1 MATAPVLAAQPHL
14 VGRDFLRLADVSGG
28 EVLQLVHLAHQM
40 KQRRWA
46 TRLEPLAGMTVAL
59 IFEKPSTRTRVSFA
73 VAVQQLGGLPLEL
86 APNTLQLARAET
98 LADTGRV
105 LSRYVDAIVLRT
117 GDQSVLE
124 ELAEAASIPVV
135 NALSNQYHPCQ
146 TLADLLTLSEQF
158 GGVKGFPVAYVGD
171 GSNMAAAWLE
181 AAALVG
187 LDLRVATPA
196 GYAPDAALAAWASAA
211 ARQVGGSVVLTE
223 DPGAAVDGARAV
235 YTDVWVSMGQEAE
248 ATARRQAFTGFQV
261 TTALMQSAAPDAVFM
276 HCLPAHRG
284 EEVAAA
290 VLDGPQSVVWEQA
303 ENRLHTEKALLAS
316 LLTPDFSLLECR

>member
-1 MATAPVLAAQPHL
+1 MATAPVLPAKPHL
-14 VGRDFLRLADVSGG
+14 VGRDFLRLADVTAR

-46 TRLEPLAGMTVAL
+46 SRLDPLAGMTVAL

-86 APNTLQLARAET
+86 SSQTLQLSRSET

-117 GDQSVLE
+117 GAQAVLE
-124 ELAEAASIPVV
+124 ELADAASVPVV
-135 NALSNQYHPCQ
+135 NALSDQYHPCQ
-146 TLADLLTLSEQF
+146 ALADLLTLAEHF
-158 GGVKGFPVAYVGD
+158 GEVAGLPVAYVGD

-187 LDLRVATPA
+187 LDLRLATPA
-196 GYAPDAALAAWASAA
+196 GYAPDAALAEWASAA
-211 ARQVGGSVVLTE
+211 ARSQGGRVTLTT
-223 DPGAAVDGARAV
+223 DPTAAVAGVRAV
-235 YTDVWVSMGQEAE
+235 YTDVWVSMGQEAD
-248 ATARRQAFTGFQV
+248 AAARRAAFEGFQV
-261 TTALMQSAAPDAVFM
+261 TPALMEGAAPDAIFM

-284 EEVAAA
+284 EEVSAA
-290 VLDGPQSVVWEQA
+290 VLDGPRSVVWDQA

>member
-1 MATAPVLAAQPHL
+1 MATAPVLPAQPHL
-14 VGRDFLRLADVSGG
+14 VGHDFLRLADVSGG

-40 KQRRWA
+40 KQRRWS
-46 TRLEPLAGMTVAL
+46 TRVEPLAGMTVAL

-73 VAVQQLGGLPLEL
+73 VAVQQLGGFPLEL
-86 APNTLQLARAET
+86 APNTLQLSRAET

-124 ELAEAASIPVV
+124 ELAEAAAVPVI
-135 NALSNQYHPCQ
+135 NALSDQYHPCQ

-158 GGVKGFPVAYVGD
+158 GSLGGLPVAYVGD

-187 LDLRVATPA
+187 LNLRVATPP
-196 GYAPDAALAAWASAA
+196 GYAPDVALTAWASAA
-211 ARQVGGSVVLTE
+211 ARQAGGSVVLTE
-223 DPGAAVDGARAV
+223 DPQTAVGGARAV

-248 ATARRQAFTGFQV
+248 AAARRQAFSGFQV
-261 TTALMQSAAPDAVFM
+261 TPALMREAAPDAVFM

-290 VLDGPQSVVWEQA
+290 VLDGPQSVVWDQA
-303 ENRLHTEKALLAS
+303 ENRMHTEKALLAS

>member
-261 TTALMQSAAPDAVFM
+261 TPALMQSAAPDAVFM

>member
-1 MATAPVLAAQPHL
+1 MATAPVLPAKPHL
-14 VGRDFLRLADVSGG
+14 VGRDFLRLADVTPS

-46 TRLEPLAGMTVAL
+46 SPLAGMTVAL

-86 APNTLQLARAET
+86 SPQTLQLSRSET

-117 GDQSVLE
+117 GAQSVLE
-124 ELAEAASIPVV
+124 ELAAAASVPVV
-135 NALSNQYHPCQ
+135 NALSDQYHPCQ
-146 TLADLLTLSEQF
+146 TLADLLTLAEQF
-158 GGVKGFPVAYVGD
+158 GSLAGLAVAYVGD

-187 LDLRVATPA
+187 LDLRLAVPA
-196 GYAPDAALAAWASAA
+196 GYAPDAALVEWAAAA
-211 ARQVGGSVVLTE
+211 ARPRGGRVTLTTA
-223 DPGAAVDGARAV
+223 PAAAVAGARAV
-235 YTDVWVSMGQEAE
+235 YTDVWVSMGQEGE
-248 ATARRQAFTGFQV
+248 AAARRAAFGGFSV
-261 TTALMQSAAPDAVFM
+261 TPALMAEAAPDAIFM

-284 EEVAAA
+284 EEVSAA
-290 VLDGPQSVVWEQA
+290 VLDGPRSVVWDQA

>member
-1 MATAPVLAAQPHL
+1 MATAPVLPAQPHL
-14 VGRDFLRLADVSGG
+14 VGRDFLRLADLSGQ
-28 EVLQLVHLAHQM
+28 EVLQLVHLAHEM
-40 KQRRWA
+40 KQRRGA
-46 TRLEPLAGMTVAL
+46 TRVEPLAGMTVAL

-73 VAVQQLGGLPLEL
+73 VAVHQLGGFALEL

-98 LADTGRV
+98 LGDTGRV

-117 GDQSVLE
+117 GDQGVLE
-124 ELAEAASIPVV
+124 ELAAAASVPVV

-146 TLADLLTLSEQF
+146 TLADLLTLTEQF
-158 GGVKGFPVAYVGD
+158 GGLKGLPVAYVGD

-187 LDLRVATPA
+187 LNLRLATPP
-196 GYAPDAALAAWASAA
+196 GYAPDPALTEGAAAA
-211 ARQVGGSVVLTE
+211 ARRAGGSVVLTVGPE
-223 DPGAAVDGARAV
+223 GAVAGAAAV

-248 ATARRQAFTGFQV
+248 AAARRQAFSGFAV
-261 TTALMQSAAPDAVFM
+261 TPALMEKASPHAIFM

-290 VLDGPQSVVWEQA
+290 VLDGPQSVVWDQA